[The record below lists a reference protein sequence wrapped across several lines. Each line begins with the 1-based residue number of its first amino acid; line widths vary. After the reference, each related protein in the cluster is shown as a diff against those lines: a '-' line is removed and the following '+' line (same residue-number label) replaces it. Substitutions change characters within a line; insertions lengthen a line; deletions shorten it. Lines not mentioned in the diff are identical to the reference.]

1 METGGADA
9 TAGDRP
15 KVCGDPSRIGV
26 QPSTVERGPSSAP
39 FLFVRASRPGR
50 GGIFVQRTMGET
62 GKALQMERME
72 PEDKAV
78 PGLADGRVVDGR
90 VAGSPEQ
97 APGGEEQAMADA
109 ETMHSERVLDAVHSS
124 RAAVSAVAASWCR
137 SALHHGLDPA
147 ARAPAVDPLAGRD
160 LDLLRAA
167 NGELLAVAAP
177 VLDRLH
183 GSVGLAGACVMIADA
198 GGVVLD
204 WRAPDGDAA
213 RFEELGLAP
222 GVSWAE
228 ATQGTNGIGTCL
240 VEQRPVTIHRDEHF
254 ASRNVGVSCMDAPI
268 FDPTGRLVA
277 ALDISSARGDHDRAM
292 ATMIGALVQD
302 GARSIERDLFC
313 RHYADARIILAG
325 GGTDQAGRGQALLAV
340 DRDDLVIG
348 ATRAARQHFRL
359 GNGTRIDPRPLG
371 DMLGPAVP
379 ASFDDA
385 DRAVLRQ
392 ALARAGGNVSSA
404 ARLLGI
410 GRATF
415 YRRMERVGLSLRH

>member
-1 METGGADA
+1 MA
-9 TAGDRP
+9 
-15 KVCGDPSRIGV
+15 VL
-26 QPSTVERGPSSAP
+26 QPSLDPDPDHA
-39 FLFVRASRPGR
+39 A
-50 GGIFVQRTMGET
+50 
-62 GKALQMERME
+62 
-72 PEDKAV
+72 
-78 PGLADGRVVDGR
+78 
-90 VAGSPEQ
+90 
-97 APGGEEQAMADA
+97 
-109 ETMHSERVLDAVHSS
+109 RVLNAVQSS

-147 ARAPAVDPLAGRD
+147 APRSVAERLGGAELKA
-160 LDLLRAA
+160 LRAG

-177 VLDRLH
+177 VLDRLF
-183 GSVGLAGACVMIADA
+183 GSVGLAGACVLIADT

-204 WRAPDGDAA
+204 WRAGDADA
-213 RFEELGLAP
+213 SRFEELGLAP
-222 GVSWAE
+222 GASWAE
-228 ATQGTNGIGTCL
+228 AAQGTNGIGTCL
-240 VEQRPVTIHRDEHF
+240 VEGRAVTIHRDEHF

-268 FDPTGRLVA
+268 FDAEGRLIA

-292 ATMIGALVQD
+292 AALIAALVQD
-302 GARSIERDLFC
+302 AARHIERDLFC
-313 RHYADARIILAG
+313 RRYAAARIVLAG
-325 GGTDQAGRGQALLAV
+325 TDPAARGHALLAV

-359 GNGTRIDPRPLG
+359 GSGTAICPRPLG
-371 DMLGPAVP
+371 EFLGDGQP
-379 ASFDDA
+379 ASFDDG